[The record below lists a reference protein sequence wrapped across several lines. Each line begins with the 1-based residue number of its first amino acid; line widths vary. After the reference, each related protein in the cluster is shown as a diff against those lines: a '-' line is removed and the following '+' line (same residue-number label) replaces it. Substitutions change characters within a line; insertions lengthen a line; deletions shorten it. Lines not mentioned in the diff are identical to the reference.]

1 MISIT
6 LASYMNS
13 ITKLVLGLLYLDLFC
28 LCTYTLS
35 CANYIPTLSFL
46 ATFRVHDTIVVLAY
60 CLFALSLIPVFVGV
74 HVKAASILTLDDS
87 VYLLILE
94 LGIIGLCITDG
105 IVDESNGIEFSILD
119 YLHLLISCFLSS
131 ASVVYISSVV
141 FYMQQ
146 LKLTMYEKKELKK
159 CKIML
164 VVGTVLL
171 ILTMVEWHFAHTI
184 YNNWIFNTYLE
195 TLFEWTLV
203 TLAIRFPVHL
213 SRVLGYSIV
222 FQSQEKL
229 A

>member
-1 MISIT
+1 M
-6 LASYMNS
+6 
-13 ITKLVLGLLYLDLFC
+13 
-28 LCTYTLS
+28 
-35 CANYIPTLSFL
+35 
-46 ATFRVHDTIVVLAY
+46 
-60 CLFALSLIPVFVGV
+60 SLIPVFVGV

-94 LGIIGLCITDG
+94 LGIIGLSITVG

-119 YLHLLISCFLSS
+119 YLHVLISCFLSS
-131 ASVVYISSVV
+131 ASVVYVSSVV
-141 FYMQQ
+141 LYMQQ
-146 LKLTMYEKKELKK
+146 VGLTKYEKNELKK
-159 CKIML
+159 CKVML

-171 ILTMVEWHFAHTI
+171 IVTMLEWHFAHTI

-222 FQSQEKL
+222 IQSPGKL